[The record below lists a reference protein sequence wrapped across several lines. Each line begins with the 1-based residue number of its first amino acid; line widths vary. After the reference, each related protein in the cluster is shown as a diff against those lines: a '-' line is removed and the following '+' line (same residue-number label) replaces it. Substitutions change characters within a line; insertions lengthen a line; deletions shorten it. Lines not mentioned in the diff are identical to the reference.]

1 MKENDNDEKINL
13 LNEENKKFISHED
26 KKEKDNLIEIF
37 KRLEKELVKNNN
49 CKVEFDLNKKDDEF
63 EKCEIFGNPNCYNCS
78 KSKREDKN
86 IQIFYCSHCNKLF
99 CRECLYQHNYS
110 DFESITD
117 VQIKFLKSK
126 KEFMK
131 KKIKDNVNRCF
142 LVFIF
147 NIIIPV
153 ISALQLAPIFTMNII
168 KDTLL
173 KVLESYFIH
182 LFNNKKKVENFYM
195 LLIKNLGTLNFNFN
209 LLMIMN
215 CLGDK
220 LYQSLGFLKSSL
232 IFYFVNFFGF
242 LIFFNF
248 QGGVDE
254 DYEDYSF
261 LEILQIFMIYLF
273 LCVGIGSYSLLP
285 QKIIIDSNKIYYE
298 YLKDIER
305 KNEEENKLNSNNNKI
320 ILDNINEEENGNK
333 NNLESI
339 KNETLNLIKEKNKKM
354 KEKGEKLKL
363 KKNKKENKKF
373 NSFYVI
379 SGATILG
386 YGISCYVNINSL
398 YYTIN
403 KNKIRNQ
410 TNRSYFNDEIFIY
423 NNETIS
429 NETITNNTN
438 DKIKDFNRYFVTN
451 VYGYNF
457 YCILILIILYRIYLK
472 IFAKNKKITDKTIE
486 NKENVDIIVSNK
498 NEFDEVDNNNSY
510 SMCKICGYIYYS
522 ENIPL
527 KGNESCFKKFLNCL
541 LLIFYT
547 GIDCLDGTFC
557 NILNI
562 IFYRDEQK
570 CKCCFKYNEKY
581 FNKANQHFCFLYKEK
596 RRLKWLHD
604 YINSEAQKEISPYM
618 LEYFLLKAINLAFEK
633 RYDEIKNKFI
643 FDFKN
648 NQNQSYEKAFYIA
661 GFIFTFSLYLATLF
675 GKSDIKTTNEYQ
687 RKDSILK
694 NINASN
700 KILNGIHIFLLVNS
714 IISLVFSI
722 YYLVEGNTLDDYI
735 IIPILIQKSF
745 YFVFNF
751 YRTCISEEQK
761 GYELIMS
768 ASMLITIYII
778 IWDFAI
784 YVFTTLI
791 HYIKILYIIQMFL
804 SSIIIIIFIYYFIF
818 SKLCLIIFN
827 NNSFCNFCNYLNY
840 NIFCVEGNCICDCC
854 CCNIDSNCYCSYC
867 EHFYTCNCCKCC
879 NDNSGSKYV
888 SSSNDSSFIK
898 ENLI

>member
-1 MKENDNDEKINL
+1 MNENDNDENLNL
-13 LNEENKKFISHED
+13 LTDQYKKPISHED
-26 KKEKDNLIEIF
+26 KEEKDNLIEIF

-63 EKCEIFGNPNCYNCS
+63 DKCEIFGNPICYNCS
-78 KSKREDKN
+78 KSKKDDKN

-117 VQIKFLKSK
+117 VHIKFLKSK
-126 KEFMK
+126 KEIMK
-131 KKIKDNVNRCF
+131 KKIKENVNRYF

-147 NIIIPV
+147 NIIIPG

-173 KVLESYFIH
+173 KVMESYFKH
-182 LFNNKKKVENFYM
+182 FLNNEKKVENFYI
-195 LLIKNLGTLNFNFN
+195 LLIKNLGTLNFDFN

-215 CLGDK
+215 FLGDK

-232 IFYFVNFFGF
+232 IFYFVNFYVF

-254 DYEDYSF
+254 EYSF
-261 LEILQIFMIYLF
+261 LQILKLLIIYLF
-273 LCVGIGSYSLLP
+273 LCVSIGSYSLLP
-285 QKIIIDSNKIYYE
+285 QKIIIDSNKIYDE
-298 YLKDIER
+298 YLKDKER
-305 KNEEENKLNSNNNKI
+305 KKEEEEKLNSNNNQM

-339 KNETLNLIKEKNKKM
+339 KKETENLIKEKNKKM

-363 KKNKKENKKF
+363 KKNKKENEKF

-379 SGATILG
+379 SGATMLG
-386 YGISCYVNINSL
+386 YGFSCYIN
-398 YYTIN
+398 TN
-403 KNKIRNQ
+403 KLEYFMNKIEKIRNK
-410 TNRSYFNDEIFIY
+410 TNITYFNDEIFID
-423 NNETIS
+423 N
-429 NETITNNTN
+429 NETITNET
-438 DKIKDFNRYFVTN
+438 DIKINEIYRYFVSN
-451 VYGYNF
+451 VYLYNF
-457 YCILILIILYRIYLK
+457 YFIFILIILYGIYLK
-472 IFAKNKKITDKTIE
+472 IFAKNKKNKDIAIE
-486 NKENVDIIVSNK
+486 NKENVNK
-498 NEFDEVDNNNSY
+498 NELNEINNNNSY
-510 SMCKICGYIYYS
+510 SMFKICGYIYYS

-527 KGNESCFKKFLNCL
+527 KGNKSCLKKFLNCL
-541 LLIFYT
+541 ILIFYT

-581 FNKANQHFCFLYKEK
+581 FNKDNQRFCFFYKEK
-596 RRLKWLHD
+596 RGLKWLYD

-618 LEYFLLKAINLAFEK
+618 LEYFILKALTLGFEK
-633 RYDEIKNKFI
+633 RYNEIRNNYI
-643 FDFKN
+643 FDFKK
-648 NQNQSYEKAFYIA
+648 NQNQNYKKAFYIV
-661 GFIFTFSLYLATLF
+661 GFTFTFSLYLATLF
-675 GKSDIKTTNEYQ
+675 GKSDIKKINKFQ

-700 KILNGIHIFLLVNS
+700 KILNGIHIFLLINS

-722 YYLVEGNTLDDYI
+722 YYLVEGNSLDDYI

-751 YRTCISEEQK
+751 YRSCISEEQK

-768 ASMLITIYII
+768 ASILITIYII
-778 IWDFAI
+778 FWDFVI
-784 YVFTTLI
+784 YVLTNIIPYNT
-791 HYIKILYIIQMFL
+791 ILYIIQISL
-804 SSIIIIIFIYYFIF
+804 SIIIILVFIYYFIF

-827 NNSFCNFCNYLNY
+827 NNTFCNFCCCLNY
-840 NIFCVEGNCICDCC
+840 SIFCVEGNCICDCC
-854 CCNIDSNCYCSYC
+854 CCNIDSNCYCSFC
-867 EHFYTCNCCKCC
+867 ENFYTCNCCKCC
-879 NDNSGSKYV
+879 NDNNGTKYITTPNDL
-888 SSSNDSSFIK
+888 SSIE
-898 ENLI
+898 ENLIK